1 MLTRIFTVAVLT
13 ASLVAVGASP
23 SLAGAKGSPPFPGWY
38 DTNATAAQ
46 SRANLLEKILT
57 PSAVTKVKHLRSI
70 ATPPVSGFC
79 RVENVVA
86 PVPAGNDLYAITSGQ
101 VSKYNPATGKLIW
114 RKAPPKSY
122 GYESLAISGNTIVA
136 GAYGCGSASEPPSVV
151 TAYNATTGAVLWQ
164 DTERDFDLEG
174 LNQAAV
180 AGPYVVTAGAD
191 AAGYFTDVLNLSNGK
206 LVWSGGNCYN
216 NGAVLPLVVG
226 QQVISYGCDN
236 QSNAAMQAFSL
247 ATGKLTWSLSGW
259 TFQSGDLSGATGK
272 HLYATSP
279 TGTVDSLNPLTGT
292 VEYSLK
298 QAVTVLAVDVTR
310 VYATCGSSGGLVCA
324 YNVST
329 GALEWQD
336 TTLSAKPALAAEAD
350 SVLYLDFG
358 AALNAATGKVIK
370 TLWTQS
376 QGTPPAT
383 AIAVGEGR
391 IAVVTTPRILDL
403 YGLKGS

>member
-1 MLTRIFTVAVLT
+1 MLTRTFAVAALT

-70 ATPPVSGFC
+70 TTPPVSGFC

-86 PVPAGNDLYAITSGQ
+86 PVPAGKDLYAITSGQ

-206 LVWSGGNCYN
+206 LVWSGGDCYN

-259 TFQSGDLSGATGK
+259 TFQSGDLSGAMGK

-310 VYATCGSSGGLVCA
+310 VYATCGSSGDLVCA

-329 GALEWQD
+329 GTLEWQN
-336 TTLSAKPALAAEAD
+336 TTLPSKTALAAEAD
-350 SVLYLDFG
+350 GVLYLDFG

-370 TLWTQS
+370 TLWT